1 MIVEDTF
8 NGVASLLL
16 AVLDFIPTLRIT
28 IPSDLLSWFSDLI
41 NAVAWFFPISDV
53 FLIFGIWVTV
63 TNFNLLWKLIQR
75 VWDALPFT

>member
-1 MIVEDTF
+1 MIIESIFDAIKV
-8 NGVASLLL
+8 LLVGMFKL
-16 AVLDFIPTLRIT
+16 MPTLSVT

-41 NAVAWFFPISDV
+41 NAVAWFFPVSDV